1 MKKREVVALLGAMT
15 VMTAGSTLIGCG
27 KAEDTVSANEVSVN
41 EVSVNE
47 DSVYEEDTETEDS
60 VDIEASPVV
69 EGGSLEEEPT
79 PTEPITDN
87 NNSITY
93 QSDDETTTTPP
104 SSTSDTTDID
114 YDSIDFCA
122 ILDKTETDPTSL
134 TDAEVAYLKKIYT
147 DLPKEPRKMSV
158 SDWSAYWDKE
168 FGATTSTPSTTT
180 SDCTY
185 QQDDPADCIEYKDGD
200 VTPNGLKVTDGDCV
214 DHSADCFY
222 IVG

>member
-15 VMTAGSTLIGCG
+15 VMTVGSTLIGCG

-41 EVSVNE
+41 E
-47 DSVYEEDTETEDS
+47 DSVYEEDTESEDS

-69 EGGSLEEEPT
+69 EGGSLEEEPI

-93 QSDDETTTTPP
+93 QSDGETTTTP
-104 SSTSDTTDID
+104 TSDTSDID
-114 YDSIDFCA
+114 YDSIDFYT
-122 ILDKTETDPTSL
+122 ILDKTETDPSSL
-134 TDAEVAYLKKIYT
+134 TDAEVAYLKQIYT
-147 DLPKEPRKMSV
+147 DLPKEPRNMSV

-168 FGATTSTPSTTT
+168 FGTNISTPSTTT

-185 QQDDPADCIEYKDGD
+185 QQDDPADCKEYKDGD
-200 VTPNGLKVTDGDCV
+200 VAPNGLKAVDGDCM
-214 DHSADCFY
+214 DPDIDCIY